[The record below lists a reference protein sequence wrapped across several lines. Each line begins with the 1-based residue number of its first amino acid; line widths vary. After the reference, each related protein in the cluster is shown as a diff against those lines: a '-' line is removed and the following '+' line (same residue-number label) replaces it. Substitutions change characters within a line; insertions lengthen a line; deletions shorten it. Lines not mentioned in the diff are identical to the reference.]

1 MSKPALKQILKSQSP
16 SLWMGFYMV
25 FSWMLC
31 AWSMVGVQ
39 GVGCSFESPLALPST
54 KRECPDDL
62 PLMSPGRSGPA
73 WQEVTLQLL
82 VQEIEALVKWS
93 C

>member
-1 MSKPALKQILKSQSP
+1 M
-16 SLWMGFYMV
+16 
-25 FSWMLC
+25 
-31 AWSMVGVQ
+31 
-39 GVGCSFESPLALPST
+39 GCSFESPLALPST